1 MNPLYF
7 SYFCIPFREAD
18 VGLGP
23 ILQEN
28 PRVKIEAGKYFRT
41 RNGRK
46 AYVASTSPF
55 KCTSSNS
62 VWIGW
67 VEDSSGTA
75 KLFGW
80 SVEGNHFVEEVD
92 AESGF
97 DLVEEWRELFKGEFW
112 GYEIGW
118 DYGPGLWVD
127 EGRAR
132 LAASSRYPTP
142 KVRKFRV
149 EEVV

>member
-112 GYEIGW
+112 GYWLGE
-118 DYGPGLWVD
+118 
-127 EGRAR
+127 EGSAPILHRCEEDAR
-132 LAASSRYPTP
+132 RHRQGRRLI
-142 KVRKFRV
+142 KFRV